1 MREKMF
7 PRWGAALFALL
18 PLSEILY
25 CPVDQQTGYA
35 AILASLITALICS
48 GVALLPP
55 TVRKLNFMS
64 WLLAICA
71 LWPLIQSLSRMTAF
85 VRQTA
90 FPERSLWGLAFALTL
105 SAILIA
111 RIGLIRCAMWS
122 LPVFVTAGLLIAL
135 SGALTISDLHIS
147 YLQAPMWSL
156 GVQCGRFLR
165 AILPCALVISLS
177 LPEQMPGAAAR
188 GMAIGG
194 ALLSLISLRTALLLG
209 SHTAA
214 LLAYPN
220 FVAAGLAS
228 VGDFAR
234 HGEVFFALPLL
245 LCDLG
250 RAAALGC
257 VVLQPVRKI
266 ASKKA
271 VKRHA

>member
-48 GVALLPP
+48 GAALLPP

-85 VRQTA
+85 VRQTS

-156 GVQCGRFLR
+156 
-165 AILPCALVISLS
+165 LS